1 MTLPGV
7 RRYGAQVFHVFR
19 TLATY
24 AAAAADKVRRGSMRR
39 LFWIGSPFFWQSLRE
54 TGWDEVAFCN
64 FEEPRVLGWQDVVRQ
79 AGFVPDVVVVADK
92 SRPPFVLGVEDFP
105 CFTVFYSVDSHIHG
119 WQPWYAQA
127 FDACLVSLRDHLPR
141 FAGDFL
147 PPERIW
153 WSPAFAWAEDR
164 PDESAERCWDALFV
178 GTVSDNTPLRAAFLR
193 ALGETVPGLHVT
205 RGAYRRLYPQAQ
217 VVLNQ
222 CEHGDLNF
230 RVFEA
235 LGCGSCLLTPRIG
248 HGLTDLFAEDE
259 ELVCYTP
266 HDADDAAARLREL
279 LAAPEHMAEL
289 RRAGLAAVDARHRAI
304 HRARAFSER
313 LRAFSAEE
321 WRGLVESR
329 RRRAAA
335 IRQQVLRLPCL
346 LWAEDLASSPDPAV
360 RALRAAYLAE
370 ARTGYTGQS
379 VV

>member
-1 MTLPGV
+1 
-7 RRYGAQVFHVFR
+7 
-19 TLATY
+19 
-24 AAAAADKVRRGSMRR
+24 MRR

-105 CFTVFYSVDSHIHG
+105 CFTVFYSVDSHIHS

-127 FDACLVSLRDHLPR
+127 FDACLVSLRDHLPQ
-141 FAGDFL
+141 FAGEFL
-147 PPERIW
+147 LEERIW
-153 WSPAFAWAEDR
+153 WSPAFAWDEDR
-164 PDESAERCWDALFV
+164 PDETAERHWDALFV
-178 GTVSDNTPLRAAFLR
+178 GTVSDNTPLRAEFLR
-193 ALGETVPGLHVT
+193 ALGEAVPGLHVT
-205 RGAYRRLYPQAQ
+205 RGAYRRLYPQAR

-222 CEHGDLNF
+222 CEHEDLNF

-248 HGLTDLFAEDE
+248 HGLTELFAEGE
-259 ELVCYTP
+259 ELVCYAP
-266 HDADDAAARLREL
+266 HDAGDAAARLRVL
-279 LAAPEHMAEL
+279 LAAPGRMNDL
-289 RRAGLAAVDARHRAI
+289 RHAGLAAVDARHRAI

-313 LRAFSAEE
+313 LRAFSDEE
-321 WRGLVESR
+321 RRCLVEGR

-346 LWAEDLASSPDPAV
+346 LWAEDLSASTDPLV

-370 ARTGYTGQS
+370 ARNGYSGQGEA
-379 VV
+379 

>member
-1 MTLPGV
+1 MFSARWQCV
-7 RRYGAQVFHVFR
+7 SWAWRRDY
-19 TLATY
+19 
-24 AAAAADKVRRGSMRR
+24 RGSMRR
-39 LFWIGSPFFWQSLRE
+39 LFWIGSPFFWRSLKE

-64 FEEPRVLGWQDVVRQ
+64 FEEPRVLGWRDVVRQ
-79 AGFVPDVVVVADK
+79 AGFEPDVVVVADK

-105 CFTVFYSVDSHIHG
+105 CITVFYSVDSHIHS

-147 PPERIW
+147 PAERIW
-153 WSPAFAWAEDR
+153 WSPAFAWSEDR
-164 PDESAERCWDALFV
+164 PDETAVRSWDALFV

-193 ALGETVPGLHVT
+193 ELGEKFPALHVT
-205 RGAYRRLYPQAQ
+205 RGAYRSLYPQAQ

-248 HGLTDLFAEDE
+248 HGLAELFVEGE

-266 HDADDAAARLREL
+266 HDAADAAACLRKL
-279 LAAPEHMAEL
+279 LAAPDHMNEL

-304 HRARAFSER
+304 HRARAFTER
-313 LRAFSAEE
+313 LRALSEE
-321 WRGLVESR
+321 AWRGLVERR

-335 IRQQVLRLPCL
+335 IRQQALRLPCL
-346 LWAEDLASSPDPAV
+346 LWAEDLGASSDPAV

-370 ARTGYTGQS
+370 ARTGYTGQTGE
-379 VV
+379 